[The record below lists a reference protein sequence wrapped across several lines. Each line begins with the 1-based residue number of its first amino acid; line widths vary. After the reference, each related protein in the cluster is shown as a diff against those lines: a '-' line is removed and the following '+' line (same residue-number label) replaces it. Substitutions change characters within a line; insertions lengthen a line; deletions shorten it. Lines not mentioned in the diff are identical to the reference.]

1 MDKIETISNFFNN
14 KDEKGECRC
23 HEYVEESQGLHN
35 KIKKLCMEYCNKS
48 ELLTID
54 DAIAALD
61 RVKSLLIRWS
71 TFIEVENMLNELK
84 EED

>member
-1 MDKIETISNFFNN
+1 MTKIETISNFFNN
-14 KDEKGECRC
+14 KEEEGECRC
-23 HEYVEESQGLHN
+23 HEYVEEFQGLRN
-35 KIKKLCMEYCNKS
+35 EIEKLCMEYCEKS

-71 TFIEVENMLNELK
+71 TYMEVEHMLNEKPK
-84 EED
+84 ED

>member
-1 MDKIETISNFFNN
+1 
-14 KDEKGECRC
+14 
-23 HEYVEESQGLHN
+23 
-35 KIKKLCMEYCNKS
+35 MEYCNKS